1 MLEKCLAQWFGTTHK
16 VIIAACILTINCM
29 SFAAQTTNQDN
40 CCDIKQIEFKGAT
53 QMTSEKKLRL
63 KQEYEQR
70 CLGGSDIQ
78 ALVRAITNDYVGNG
92 HVSTRVS
99 IPEQNLQSGTLLLE
113 INEGKVEQVEHQ
125 ESGASRNRP
134 NILPDAHNKILNL
147 RDLEQA
153 VDNMG
158 RLKSNNPKMHIKPGS
173 SENTSIVVIE
183 NQSDK
188 KWFVTTGMDNYGSK
202 HKGQNELSTSATL
215 EDIFGM
221 SEIYSVGHKRS
232 LGDVK
237 KRLTRGYSGA
247 VSVPY
252 GYNTFTL
259 SYAYTN
265 YRSFVQATSQKFK
278 NNGNTRVL
286 NAKVDRVIH
295 RDGESKTIA
304 SIGIGRDNYAN
315 YIADTKVQISS
326 YKIKKI
332 DLALKHQRKLN
343 KSILGLGIDYT
354 HGINKNYVEKF
365 GHRIYPSH
373 SFNKVN
379 YDVSW
384 IRPFALNRIP
394 SALKFTTALHG
405 QYSPNVLCGSEKISI
420 GGFTSVR
427 GFKESIENT
436 DNGAFV
442 RNEVSLSMSR
452 FFGGMNNKISE
463 DIEVFLAYDV
473 GRFWG
478 KDEEGQVHGTMSG
491 GAIGV
496 RNTQGIFTFD
506 ITLGKAFSSK
516 YIKRTPTEFYV
527 SAQLNI

>member
-365 GHRIYPSH
+365 G
-373 SFNKVN
+373 
-379 YDVSW
+379 
-384 IRPFALNRIP
+384 PF
-394 SALKFTTALHG
+394 
-405 QYSPNVLCGSEKISI
+405 
-420 GGFTSVR
+420 
-427 GFKESIENT
+427 
-436 DNGAFV
+436 
-442 RNEVSLSMSR
+442 EV
-452 FFGGMNNKISE
+452 
-463 DIEVFLAYDV
+463 
-473 GRFWG
+473 
-478 KDEEGQVHGTMSG
+478 
-491 GAIGV
+491 
-496 RNTQGIFTFD
+496 
-506 ITLGKAFSSK
+506 
-516 YIKRTPTEFYV
+516 
-527 SAQLNI
+527 